1 MSNWRLITLFWI
13 AGTSVWTGVAKAQW
27 SSEVGFGI
35 VQQQCMKCHGKAN
48 MPQAPGVAA
57 LRELSGDRIYAF
69 LNDTGNS
76 THQGLKLSDNDKR
89 HVAEAL
95 SGRLLDSAEIGDA
108 NLMPNR
114 CAANPPM
121 ADPASGPSW
130 NGWGNGANANARFQP
145 ASSAGITAEQAP
157 RLKLKWAFGLPG
169 AHAAYGQPTVV
180 AGRVFVG
187 SDAGWIYSLDAS
199 TGCVYWSF
207 MTKAGMRNA
216 ISIAPIT
223 GHGSAKYGAFFG
235 DLKNNVYGLDAQNG
249 ELLWVTKVDDN
260 YAARITG
267 APSVYDGRVYVP
279 LAKWES
285 NSARDLNYPCCTVRG
300 SVTSLDASTGKQV
313 WKHYVI
319 EEPPKPTHKNSIG
332 TQLYGPSGGS
342 VWNTPTV
349 DPVRG
354 VVYFGTGEATNEP
367 APKTTDAVL
376 AVDIKTGKLAWSYQ
390 GYVND
395 AYIIGCSG
403 SNKTENCPQNV
414 GPDADIGSSI
424 ILRVADGG
432 KRMLIAAMKDGTV
445 FALDPD
451 KKGALLWKTNV
462 AVNPQ
467 MPMSGVIFGG
477 AADDSAVYYGLS
489 GGGVVAVQQATGD
502 KKWFNPLTP
511 PPGRGRP
518 GNSAAVT
525 AIPGVVFS
533 GARSGMLYALS
544 SADGHVLWQFDTVQD
559 FPTVNKVAAHGGTMG
574 SAGPVVAGGML
585 FVGSGYSF
593 MGGEKN
599 GNVILAFS
607 PE

>member
-1 MSNWRLITLFWI
+1 MKYFRIGALIAF
-13 AGTSVWTGVAKAQW
+13 AGVLQAQW
-27 SSEVGFGI
+27 ASEAGFAVI
-35 VQQQCMKCHGKAN
+35 QQQCMKCHGKAD

-57 LRELSGDRIYAF
+57 LREFSGEKIYEF
-69 LNDTGNS
+69 LTTGADE
-76 THQGLKLSDNDKR
+76 THKPLNLSDNDKR
-89 HVAEAL
+89 HVAESL
-95 SGRLLDSAEIGDA
+95 SGRLLGSDQIGDA
-108 NLMPNR
+108 KLMPNR
-114 CAANPPM
+114 CASNPPM
-121 ADPASGPSW
+121 ADPSASPEW
-130 NGWGNGANANARFQP
+130 NGWGNGVNNTRFQP
-145 ASSAGITAEQAP
+145 TSSAGITADQAP

-180 AGRVFVG
+180 SGRVFVG

-199 TGCVYWSF
+199 SGCVYWSF

-216 ISIAPIT
+216 ISVGPVK
-223 GHGSAKYGAFFG
+223 GKGSTKYGVFFG
-235 DLKNNVYGLDAQNG
+235 DLKNNAYGLDAQNG
-249 ELLWVTKVDDN
+249 ELLWITKVDDN

-267 APSVYDGRVYVP
+267 APALGGGRVYVP

-300 SVTSLDASTGKQV
+300 SVTSLDANTGKQV
-313 WKHYVI
+313 WKHFVI
-319 EEPPKPTHKNSIG
+319 DEPPQPTHKNSIG

-349 DPVRG
+349 DLKRG
-354 VVYFGTGEATNEP
+354 VVYFGSGEATNEP

-376 AVDIKTGKLAWSYQ
+376 AVDIKTGKLLWSHQ
-390 GYVND
+390 GYAND

-403 SNKTENCPQNV
+403 TNKTENCPKDV
-414 GPDADIGSSI
+414 GPDADIGSQI
-424 ILRVADGG
+424 IMHAAEGG
-432 KRMLIAAMKDGTV
+432 KTMLVASMKDGTV
-445 FALDPD
+445 MALDPD
-451 KKGALLWKTNV
+451 KKGAQLWKTNV

-477 AADDSAVYYGLS
+477 AADEKTAYYGLS
-489 GGGVVAVQQATGD
+489 GGGVVAVQLSTGE
-502 KKWFNPLTP
+502 KTWFNALPP
-511 PPGRGRP
+511 PPGRGRS

-544 SADGHVLWQFDTVQD
+544 TVDGHVLWQFDTLQD
-559 FPTVNKVAAHGGTMG
+559 FPTVNNVPARGGTMG
-574 SAGPVVAGGML
+574 SAGPTVVGGML

-593 MGGEKN
+593 GGGDKN
-599 GNVILAFS
+599 GNVILAFA

>member
-1 MSNWRLITLFWI
+1 MGALIAF
-13 AGTSVWTGVAKAQW
+13 AGVLEAQW
-27 SSEVGFGI
+27 ASEPGFAV

-57 LRELSGDRIYAF
+57 LREFSGEKIYEF
-69 LNDTGNS
+69 LTTGANE
-76 THQGLKLSDNDKR
+76 THKALNLSDDDKR
-89 HVAEAL
+89 HVAESL
-95 SGRLLDSAEIGDA
+95 SARLLGSDKIGDA
-108 NLMPNR
+108 KLMPDR
-114 CAANPPM
+114 CASNPPM
-121 ADPASGPSW
+121 ADPAVGPSW
-130 NGWGNGANANARFQP
+130 NGWGNGMNNTRFQP
-145 ASSAGITAEQAP
+145 ASSAGITADQTP

-180 AGRVFVG
+180 SGRVFVG
-187 SDAGWIYSLDAS
+187 SDAGWIYSLDATS
-199 TGCVYWSF
+199 GCVYWSF

-216 ISIAPIT
+216 ISIGPVK
-223 GHGSAKYGAFFG
+223 GKGSTKYGVFFG
-235 DLKNNVYGLDAQNG
+235 DLKNNAYGLDAQNG
-249 ELLWVTKVDDN
+249 ELLWITKVDDN

-267 APSVYDGRVYVP
+267 APALAGGRVYVP

-300 SVTSLDASTGKQV
+300 SVTSLDANTGKQV
-313 WKHYVI
+313 WKHFVI
-319 EEPPKPTHKNSIG
+319 DEPPQPTRKNSIG

-349 DPVRG
+349 DLKRG
-354 VVYFGTGEATNEP
+354 VVYFGSGEATNEP

-376 AVDIKTGKLAWSYQ
+376 AVDIKTGKLLWSHQ
-390 GYVND
+390 GYEND

-403 SNKTENCPQNV
+403 TNKTENCPQNV
-414 GPDADIGSSI
+414 GPDADIGSQI
-424 ILRVADGG
+424 IMHAAEGG
-432 KRMLIAAMKDGTV
+432 KTMLVASMKDGTV

-451 KKGALLWKTNV
+451 KKGAVLWKTNV

-477 AADDSAVYYGLS
+477 AADDKTAYYGLS
-489 GGGVVAVQQATGD
+489 GGGVVAVQLSTGE
-502 KKWFNPLTP
+502 KTWFNALAP

-525 AIPGVVFS
+525 AIPGVVFT

-544 SADGHVLWQFDTVQD
+544 TVDGHVLWQFDTLQD
-559 FPTVNKVAAHGGTMG
+559 FPTVNNVPARGGTMG
-574 SAGPVVAGGML
+574 SAGPTVAGGML

-593 MGGEKN
+593 GGGDKN
-599 GNVILAFS
+599 GNVILAFG

>member
-1 MSNWRLITLFWI
+1 MARKTQTMLGSLFAFAVFGGTLQ
-13 AGTSVWTGVAKAQW
+13 AQW
-27 SSEVGFGI
+27 ASEAGFAVI
-35 VQQQCMKCHGKAN
+35 QQQCMKCHGKAS

-57 LRELSGDRIYAF
+57 LREFSAEKIYEF
-69 LNDTGNS
+69 LTTGANA
-76 THQGLKLSDNDKR
+76 THQALNLSDDDKK
-89 HVAEAL
+89 HVAESL
-95 SGRLLDSAEIGDA
+95 SGRLLGSATLGDVKS
-108 NLMPNR
+108 MPNK

-121 ADPASGPSW
+121 SDPASAPGW
-130 NGWGNGANANARFQP
+130 IGWGNGPNNDRFQP
-145 ASSAGITAEQAP
+145 AASAGITAEQASK
-157 RLKLKWAFGLPG
+157 LKLKWAFGLPG

-187 SDAGWIYSLDAS
+187 SDAGWIYSLDAA

-216 ISIAPIT
+216 ISVGPIK
-223 GHGSAKYGAFFG
+223 GKGSTRYAVFFG
-235 DLKNNVYGLDAQNG
+235 DLKNNAYGVDAQNG
-249 ELLWVTKVDDN
+249 ELLWLTKVDDN

-267 APSVYDGRVYVP
+267 APALFDGRVYVP

-300 SVTSLDASTGKQV
+300 SVTSLDANTGKQV

-319 EEPPKPTHKNSIG
+319 EEPPKPTRRNSIG

-342 VWNTPTV
+342 VWNTPTA
-349 DPVRG
+349 DPKRG
-354 VVYFGTGEATNEP
+354 VVYFGSGEATNEP
-367 APKTTDAVL
+367 APDTTDAVL
-376 AVDIKTGKLAWSYQ
+376 AVDIKSGKLVWSHQ
-390 GYVND
+390 GYKND

-403 SNKTENCPQNV
+403 TNKTENCPENV
-414 GPDADIGSSI
+414 GPDTDIGSSI
-424 ILRVADGG
+424 ILKTFSDG
-432 KRMLIAAMKDGTV
+432 KRMLLASMKDGTV
-445 FALDPD
+445 MALDPD
-451 KKGALLWKTNV
+451 KKGAELWKTNV

-477 AADDSAVYYGLS
+477 AADDKMAYYGLS
-489 GGGVVAVQQATGD
+489 GGGVVAVQLASGE
-502 KKWFNPLTP
+502 KAWFNALPA

-525 AIPGVVFS
+525 AVPGVLFS

-544 SADGHVLWQFDTVQD
+544 TSDGRILWQFDTAQE
-559 FPTVNKVAAHGGTMG
+559 FKTVNQVPGKGGTMG
-574 SAGPVVAGGML
+574 SAGPTVTGGML

-593 MGGEKN
+593 GGGDRN

>member
-1 MSNWRLITLFWI
+1 MTKYFQTIVCWI
-13 AGTSVWTGVAKAQW
+13 CALAGFGGLAQAQW
-27 SSEVGFGI
+27 ASEGGFAV

-57 LRELSGDRIYAF
+57 LREFSGEKIYEF
-69 LNDTGNS
+69 LTTSANS
-76 THQGLKLSDNDKR
+76 THQPLNLSDDDKR
-89 HVAEAL
+89 HVAESL
-95 SGRLLDSAEIGDA
+95 SGRLLGSAAIGDA
-108 NLMPNR
+108 KLMPNR

-121 ADPASGPSW
+121 SDPAAGPGW
-130 NGWGNGANANARFQP
+130 NGWGNGANNDRFQP
-145 ASSAGITAEQAP
+145 AVSAGITAEQAP
-157 RLKLKWAFGLPG
+157 KLKLKWAFGLPG

-187 SDAGWIYSLDAS
+187 SDAGWIYSLDAA

-216 ISIAPIT
+216 ISVGPVK
-223 GHGSAKYGAFFG
+223 GKGSTKYGVFFG
-235 DLKNNVYGLDAQNG
+235 DLKNNAYGVDAQNG
-249 ELLWVTKVDDN
+249 ELLWITKVDDN

-267 APSVYDGRVYVP
+267 APALADGRVYVP

-300 SVTSLDASTGKQV
+300 SVTSLDANTGKQI

-319 EEPPKPTHKNSIG
+319 EEPPKPTRKNAIG
-332 TQLYGPSGGS
+332 TQLYGPSGGA
-342 VWNTPTV
+342 VWNTPTA
-349 DPVRG
+349 DPKRG

-367 APKTTDAVL
+367 APNTTDALL
-376 AVDIKTGKLAWSYQ
+376 AVDIKTGKLVWSYQ
-390 GYVND
+390 GYQGD

-403 SNKTENCPQNV
+403 TNKTENCPKNV

-424 ILRVADGG
+424 ILKTGEGG
-432 KRMLIAAMKDGTV
+432 KRMLVASMKDGTL

-451 KKGALLWKTNV
+451 KKGAMLWKTNI

-477 AADDSAVYYGLS
+477 AADDKTAYYGLS
-489 GGGVVAVQQATGD
+489 GGGVVAVQLATGE
-502 KKWFNPLTP
+502 KTWFNPLPP
-511 PPGRGRP
+511 PPGRGRA

-544 SADGHVLWQFDTVQD
+544 TVDGHILWQFDTVQD
-559 FPTVNKVAAHGGTMG
+559 FMTVNQVAAKGGTMG
-574 SAGPVVAGGML
+574 SAGPTVAGGML

-593 MGGEKN
+593 GGGDKN
-599 GNVILAFS
+599 GNVILAFA